1 MQIHGT
7 AAENHSY
14 PPNTEAAHHR
24 STRRRAAADRRRAA
38 FDGLMAVAT

>member
-14 PPNTEAAHHR
+14 PPKQQRIAAR
-24 STRRRAAADRRRAA
+24 GAAPPPTDDARG
-38 FDGLMAVAT
+38 F

>member
-14 PPNTEAAHHR
+14 PPKQRIAAR
-24 STRRRAAADRRRAA
+24 GAAPPPTDDARLLTA
-38 FDGLMAVAT
+38 